1 MKILIVE
8 DDVKISLFLTKG
20 LEEESYTVDSCFDGE
35 EAFYLIQ
42 TNIYDLI
49 ILDLMIPNIDGVT
62 LCKKLREIG
71 NNTPII
77 MLSAKSSI
85 EDKVTGLNIGA
96 NDYIAKPF
104 SFDELIARVKVQLR
118 DGKSLT
124 NILQIADLIVDTDK
138 KLVTRNQKEIKLSSK
153 EYMLLEY
160 LLINKNKVLKEDK
173 INHALWNMD
182 DETASNIINVYV
194 YRLRKKIDK
203 DYDTKLIHTV
213 RGMGYKI
220 SENNEF

>member
-8 DDVKISLFLTKG
+8 DDIKISLFLSKG
-20 LEEESYTVDSCFDGE
+20 LEEENYTVDSCFDGE

-42 TNIYDLI
+42 TNVYDLI

-85 EDKVTGLNIGA
+85 EDKVAGLNIGA

-124 NILQIADLIVDTDK
+124 NILQIADLILDTDK
-138 KLVTRNQKEIKLSSK
+138 KLVIRNHKEISLSSK

-160 LLINKNKVLKEDK
+160 LLINKNKVLTEDK

-220 SENNEF
+220 SENNEL